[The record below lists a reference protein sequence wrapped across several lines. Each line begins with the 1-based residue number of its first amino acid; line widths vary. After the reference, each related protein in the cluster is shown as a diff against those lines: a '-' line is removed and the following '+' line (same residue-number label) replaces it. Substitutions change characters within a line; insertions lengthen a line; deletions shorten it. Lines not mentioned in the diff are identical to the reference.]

1 MGAVDHSG
9 IVDRKARIT
18 PPLPLDGPLQLHQQ
32 PVANRFVH
40 QQEIGGHAGL
50 TGIEGL
56 PPHDAPRSQLQIG
69 LRPHDARTFPAQFER
84 DGRQAFGRTHHDLAA
99 ESPSARVEDMVEPLR
114 QQLFHSLRCVRH
126 QSDQLLRKALA
137 DDLRQNGCRGRSAR
151 RRFQHHA
158 VPCGQCP
165 DERQQRQLQR
175 VIPRRDDEHHAQ
187 RFVAHTASRRPG
199 EERRRDAA
207 RPHPAFQVTQC
218 ETDFARDDADF
229 GHVTLDNRFAQIGAQ
244 RTAQHLFVPPHR
256 RLQRLQRPTPHRD
269 VARGARLEIGPL
281 GGYQLRNIH
290 NSVGLSIFN
299 RLDAEAGD
307 TRKYAP
313 SIASGTPRRT
323 AEGSAGIRTGGDSRL
338 SPPAKFTEKGHSP
351 TSSPR

>member
-1 MGAVDHSG
+1 
-9 IVDRKARIT
+9 
-18 PPLPLDGPLQLHQQ
+18 
-32 PVANRFVH
+32 
-40 QQEIGGHAGL
+40 
-50 TGIEGL
+50 
-56 PPHDAPRSQLQIG
+56 
-69 LRPHDARTFPAQFER
+69 
-84 DGRQAFGRTHHDLAA
+84 
-99 ESPSARVEDMVEPLR
+99 MVEPLR

-137 DDLRQNGCRGRSAR
+137 DDLRQNGRRGRSAR

-158 VPCGQCP
+158 VPCGQRP

-218 ETDFARDDADF
+218 ETDFARDDTDF
-229 GHVTLDNRFAQIGAQ
+229 GHVTLDSRFAQIGAQ

-269 VARGARLEIGPL
+269 VVRGARLEIGPL

-338 SPPAKFTEKGHSP
+338 SPPAKFTEKRALPYFFASLILL
-351 TSSPR
+351 SSSNNASNDRTISARSAA